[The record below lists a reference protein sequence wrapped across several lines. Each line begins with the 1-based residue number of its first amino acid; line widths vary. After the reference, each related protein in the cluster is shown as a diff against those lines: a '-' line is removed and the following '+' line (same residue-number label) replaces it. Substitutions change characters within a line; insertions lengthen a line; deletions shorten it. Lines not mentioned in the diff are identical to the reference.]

1 MPKTVLLGAVLALAL
16 GGAVA
21 SVAADAAGPATLA
34 DALAQANAQNRQLV
48 IDFYAD
54 W

>member
-1 MPKTVLLGAVLALAL
+1 MRSPFPAGALAVLVL
-16 GGAVA
+16 GVAVA
-21 SVAADAAGPATLA
+21 AAAADSQGPATLA
-34 DALAQANAQNRQLV
+34 DALATAQQQNKLLV